1 MEEVPSSTPAD
12 LERAA
17 REVLEAGGE
26 RGLAAL
32 FAGPAGSGK
41 RAAARYTAGRLARDL
56 TLIVLSGVVSKYF
69 GETEKNLRRLFDAA
83 TASGAILLFDEADAL
98 FGKRDEADDANDS
111 YANQVIGVLLE
122 QAETLPVVA
131 ILAMRRPE
139 RLDPELLRR
148 MPLMID
154 FPRPPEPD
162 PAAT

>member
-41 RAAARYTAGRLARDL
+41 RAAARNTAGRLARDL
-56 TLIVLSGVVSKYF
+56 TLIDLSAVVSKYI